1 MRRGGRLVLM
11 LGVLIAAAAA
21 LFLVFLMG
29 QPQTPQG
36 ELQLPP
42 TQEPM
47 RRVIVA
53 RIDIPNGTVLTDTE
67 TYLQEVEIPESEYNA
82 QSSEYVTLISDVQGK
97 LTIRQIVAASPV
109 FKSDVI
115 EGGLSLRI
123 PVAAADEPNPKAYP
137 LQVNNQTGV
146 ADQIRQGD
154 QVDVLATFS
163 FTRVFLRPSFNEE
176 GELII
181 KEETI
186 ADMLS
191 TKTLLQNV
199 EVLKIVKPAVVE
211 GTPTPGGDASDPP
224 ETDASGQPIDGSQ
237 STAGQPND
245 ALTPG
250 SWFLVLAVTDQEAEI
265 IDFSRRHGN
274 IITLVLRGRGDTA
287 VETTLGATI
296 DLLVSQFGLPLPEP
310 AEPVISGPEDLTP
323 LPTVSTTPE
332 PEATPTP
339 TP

>member
-21 LFLVFLMG
+21 LFLVFVMG
-29 QPQTPQG
+29 QPQQPQN
-36 ELQLPP
+36 EVNLPP

-47 RRVIVA
+47 RRIIVA

-67 TYLQEVEIPESEYNA
+67 TYLQEVEIPESEFNA
-82 QSSEYVTLISDVQGK
+82 QASEYVTLISDVQGK
-97 LTIRQIVAASPV
+97 LTVREIVAASPV
-109 FKSDVI
+109 FQSDVI

-123 PVAAADEPNPKAYP
+123 PAGGPDEPNPKAYP

-181 KEETI
+181 KEEVV

-199 EVLKIVKPAVVE
+199 EVLKIVKPPVVE
-211 GTPTPGGDASDPP
+211 GTPEPGQDPSNPP
-224 ETDASGQPIDGSQ
+224 ETDASGQPIDGSRA
-237 STAGQPND
+237 AGQPND

-265 IDFSRRHGN
+265 IDFARRHGN

-296 DLLVSQFGLPLPEP
+296 DLLVSQFGLPLPQP

-323 LPTVSTTPE
+323 LPTVATTPE